1 MQASLVD
8 GPHDG
13 QTIELLNPV
22 SVINMPIVRPSFMP
36 IPPLADTLP
45 EPRTYDSEYATYR
58 RESDGR
64 YRFAS

>member
-1 MQASLVD
+1 MRASLVD

-13 QTIELLNPV
+13 QTVELLNPV
-22 SVINMPIVRPSFMP
+22 MVINMPIVRPSFMS
-36 IPPLADTLP
+36 ILSIADTLP
-45 EPRTYDSEYATYR
+45 KPRTYDSEYATYR